1 MKLLNNNELS
11 IIHGGVNCSTMDGFG
26 AGAIL
31 VGTIIG
37 AGMGGPL
44 GGFFGFGIGTIVA
57 GAAQVISNCHNSST
71 NTLGD
76 YLP

>member
-1 MKLLNNNELS
+1 MKLLNENELS
-11 IIHGGVNCSTMDGFG
+11 IIHGGVNCSTMNGFG

-44 GGFFGFGIGTIVA
+44 GGFLGFGIGTLVA
-57 GAAQVISNCHNSST
+57 GAAQVISDCHNDPT
-71 NTLGD
+71 NTIV
-76 YLP
+76 